1 MVLNRIF
8 QKLFLKVTR
17 FSYALPLTAGLFTLF
32 VFLGFVLMET
42 SSYCSLL
49 SGLSSPSWRQVI
61 CWTSSWQHMF
71 WWCFLPHTGITEC
84 PSERS
89 LLRTCTRGTFVGAGS
104 ECYIL
109 FQ

>member
-8 QKLFLKVTR
+8 QKLFLKVTH

-49 SGLSSPSWRQVI
+49 SGLSSPS
-61 CWTSSWQHMF
+61 
-71 WWCFLPHTGITEC
+71 
-84 PSERS
+84 
-89 LLRTCTRGTFVGAGS
+89 
-104 ECYIL
+104 
-109 FQ
+109 